1 MFTNAYGFNRGCG
14 CGGTTVPTTSTCG
27 CSHTHTNTCGCGQ
40 MNSCGCGSFAPTVTP
55 ITLPETTNFSH
66 CCMYH
71 EQPVIQ
77 PIENRTVRHHNFYP
91 RVYVTSRYT
100 NEEVIEP
107 NTAATMYT
115 SPIATT
121 YANPMATTPIY
132 PSFTNYMNT
141 L

>member
-14 CGGTTVPTTSTCG
+14 CATTTPSTSTCG
-27 CSHTHTNTCGCGQ
+27 CGHTHTCGQTNTCGCG
-40 MNSCGCGSFAPTVTP
+40 GFTPTVTP
-55 ITLPETTNFSH
+55 ITLPETTNFAH

-91 RVYVTSRYT
+91 RVYVTNRYT

-115 SPIATT
+115 
-121 YANPMATTPIY
+121 NPMTSTPIY